1 MSRLKPPTNPGDEI
15 LCPFYEISDRTD
27 IPAESA
33 FKKCLTSLQNVV
45 PLPAELGVDR
55 GADLLRDPRH
65 RGGPLLPS
73 RARGGV
79 HNHDRQGES
88 LHLSPS

>member
-1 MSRLKPPTNPGDEI
+1 MTR
-15 LCPFYEISDRTD
+15 FYVLSVKFQTD
-27 IPAESA
+27 IPIDST
-33 FKKCLTSLQNVV
+33 FKKCRTSLQNVV

-79 HNHDRQGES
+79 HNHDSQGES
-88 LHLSPS
+88 LHLSL

>member
-1 MSRLKPPTNPGDEI
+1 MTR
-15 LCPFYEISDRTD
+15 FYVLSVKFQTD
-27 IPAESA
+27 LSKDST

-45 PLPAELGVDR
+45 PLPAELGVDG

-65 RGGPLLPS
+65 RGGSLLPG

-88 LHLSPS
+88 SYIGPLKCIL